1 MSLSF
6 HAELAASKCTRCLDE
21 FGFVWG
27 AQSKFTEWTKLSYTI
42 STLCTIWCL
51 VMGDLRSVYITALQ
65 WYNILWCK
73 DQSKRL
79 NEHCTSVH
87 VEVCQLPSHTI
98 TTRIWAVFTST
109 DHLTTYCFYLSEQYC
124 FFIKFTGFTVS
135 CSALSTNI
143 WRTSCEHVENCKLPL
158 HSQYILSQRRWWT
171 FKHPDSRP
179 AASELKSAEVFGGEW
194 VLGQMPAKEGF
205 CIKGGRYKRR
215 SWEFFAGCIFSGLK
229 NFAASGMVSH
239 PIIPNMD
246 LPLYGSDRFESKS
259 SYVGGNGVLGNG
271 RN

>member
-1 MSLSF
+1 MIVTCMIVISEILWSNTTIGKFVYQDGNCHCHYINSNFHFHEMSLSF

-124 FFIKFTGFTVS
+124 FLSNLLGLLFP
-135 CSALSTNI
+135 ALLYR
-143 WRTSCEHVENCKLPL
+143 RTSE
-158 HSQYILSQRRWWT
+158 
-171 FKHPDSRP
+171 
-179 AASELKSAEVFGGEW
+179 ELVVS
-194 VLGQMPAKEGF
+194 M
-205 CIKGGRYKRR
+205 
-215 SWEFFAGCIFSGLK
+215 LK
-229 NFAASGMVSH
+229 TANYHF
-239 PIIPNMD
+239 IPNTFCH
-246 LPLYGSDRFESKS
+246 SDVDGHLNIQTPGQQQVSWNLLRCL
-259 SYVGGNGVLGNG
+259 GVNEY
-271 RN
+271 